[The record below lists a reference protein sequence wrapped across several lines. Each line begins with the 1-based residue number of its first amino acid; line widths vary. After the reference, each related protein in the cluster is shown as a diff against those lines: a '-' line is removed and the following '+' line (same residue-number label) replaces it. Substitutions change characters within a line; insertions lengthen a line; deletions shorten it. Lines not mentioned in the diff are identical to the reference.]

1 MFVSFFSKFDPA
13 CIDVRFQ
20 QRTTRKC
27 TTLVEGLPDDLDL
40 KKIIRQFK
48 RMWCCNGTAIEDP
61 EKGTIIQLQG
71 DKRRDIYKFLIEEGI
86 SYKEQIKMHG
96 Y

>member
-1 MFVSFFSKFDPA
+1 
-13 CIDVRFQ
+13 
-20 QRTTRKC
+20 
-27 TTLVEGLPDDLDL
+27 
-40 KKIIRQFK
+40 
-48 RMWCCNGTAIEDP
+48 MWCCNGTAIEDP